1 MERRRPRFSGR
12 GRPLSRRP
20 EQSNSAPSIATFFAR
35 PRFPALLLWLPHPGQ
50 EAWAVQAQNG
60 AAEVEARGVGEVG
73 PPNPCENWGSHWRRD
88 LIPSSGAEALMSFV
102 MAGLSAA
109 QRPCQRF
116 ISLRLHGSTRPC
128 SKNTLREL
136 AIELLRGVVTSGYPS
151 TCPKLCARPARQRV
165 ASSRRCS
172 FRHLGVTHPGSMPLR
187 RSQLSGVACGRGLA
201 YLGTSL
207 PLELPRRVGLLHKK
221 EGATE
226 VPVAP
231 PDLAPWVGRV
241 TNRLLPFRMAVA
253 RDGRRLISSR
263 VPKAGRSQP

>member
-1 MERRRPRFSGR
+1 VVNTKPMHGK
-12 GRPLSRRP
+12 RPLRAATASPYDAQVAGSRTDAGVSLLGP
-20 EQSNSAPSIATFFAR
+20 KGILPLSAIT
-35 PRFPALLLWLPHPGQ
+35 
-50 EAWAVQAQNG
+50 
-60 AAEVEARGVGEVG
+60 
-73 PPNPCENWGSHWRRD
+73 HWRRD

-109 QRPCQRF
+109 QRPCQRS

-151 TCPKLCARPARQRV
+151 TCPNLCARPARQRV
-165 ASSRRCS
+165 ASRRRCS
-172 FRHLGVTHPGSMPLR
+172 FWHLDVTRPGSLPLR
-187 RSQLSGVACGRGLA
+187 RSQLSSVACGTGGA

-226 VPVAP
+226 VPVAL

-253 RDGRRLISSR
+253 RDGRRLISPP